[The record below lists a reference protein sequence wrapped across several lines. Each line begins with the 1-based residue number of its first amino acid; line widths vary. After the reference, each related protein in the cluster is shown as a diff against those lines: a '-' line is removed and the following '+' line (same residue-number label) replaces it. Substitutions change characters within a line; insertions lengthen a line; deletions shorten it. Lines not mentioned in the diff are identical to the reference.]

1 MCSNFG
7 MNLHP
12 DRKPCGLH
20 WEWYAFLV
28 RLRSYWRKRIGERRF
43 SLR

>member
-12 DRKPCGLH
+12 DRKPCGLQ
-20 WEWYAFLV
+20 WEWHAFYF
-28 RLRSYWRKRIGERRF
+28 RLKRWCRRLIDPDF
-43 SLR
+43 MLR